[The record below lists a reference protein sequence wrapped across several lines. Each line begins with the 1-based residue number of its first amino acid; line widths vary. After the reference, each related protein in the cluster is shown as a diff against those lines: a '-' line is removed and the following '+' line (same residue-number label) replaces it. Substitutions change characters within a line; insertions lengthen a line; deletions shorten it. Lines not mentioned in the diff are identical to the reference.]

1 MLEKL
6 TLSNMETLKKLY
18 FDSLKESS
26 YNKDFFKCYDNQ
38 NFIIKFLYRKFI
50 KIIKLNNVSV
60 GYIWYEAPIDN
71 FIKVWALYIDYRYIN
86 ELSKQI
92 LSSFNNYILSYEA
105 IDTSKNA
112 IILENLGFRINNDTL
127 FMEMNLDNYDNSKKI
142 NDIHLKLV
150 ENLYIKKNFNS
161 NVCFSTRKLVV
172 GVDEELRC
180 NIQNNIFGE
189 LNRRPLLLEDI
200 YGDMAQDYYL
210 KDLCIFGMVNNSYI
224 GYGQIIFSREMFT
237 VVNFGIVKEFR
248 GMGLG
253 KLLLD
258 EIILYANRAG
268 IRKISIR
275 VDCSNEKAIDL
286 YKWIGFNEKNKIL
299 IWERT

>member
-6 TLSNMETLKKLY
+6 TLSNMEILKKLY

-112 IILENLGFRINNDTL
+112 IILENLGFRINNGTL

-161 NVCFSTRKLVV
+161 NVCFSTRKLVA

-210 KDLCIFGMVNNSYI
+210 KDLCVFGMVNNSYI

>member
-6 TLSNMETLKKLY
+6 TLSNMEILKKLY

-86 ELSKQI
+86 ELSKRI

-210 KDLCIFGMVNNSYI
+210 KDLCVFGMVNNSYI

>member
-6 TLSNMETLKKLY
+6 TLSNMEILKKLY

-112 IILENLGFRINNDTL
+112 IILENLGFRINNGTL

-210 KDLCIFGMVNNSYI
+210 KDLCVFGMVNNSYI